1 MQPKKL
7 KYEMSNDVVN
17 YILTALNRSQIVGS
31 NVVQD
36 AKNLL
41 AVVTLLQTPLNRE
54 ELEKDEYEALK
65 SKFDAPKTE
74 EKPKKK

>member
-1 MQPKKL
+1 MQEHKKL
-7 KYEMSNDVVN
+7 KYEMSNEVVN
-17 YILTALNRSQIVGS
+17 YLLTALNRSQIVGS

-41 AVVTLLQTPLNRE
+41 SVVSLLQTPLNRE
-54 ELEKDEYEALK
+54 ELEKEEFEALRD
-65 SKFDAPKTE
+65 KFEPKKD